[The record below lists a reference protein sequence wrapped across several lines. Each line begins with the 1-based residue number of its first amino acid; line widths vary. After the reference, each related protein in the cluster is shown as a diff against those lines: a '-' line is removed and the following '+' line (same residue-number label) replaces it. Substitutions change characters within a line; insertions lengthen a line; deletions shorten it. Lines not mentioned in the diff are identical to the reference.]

1 MILRENRS
9 STKFRSFNQNPLSAY
24 LHSSHTSTSNMDKAI
39 ARRKDKKLFAM
50 TFRAWFLKKKMV
62 MLVMS
67 ILQDQNFRVD

>member
-1 MILRENRS
+1 
-9 STKFRSFNQNPLSAY
+9 
-24 LHSSHTSTSNMDKAI
+24 MDKAI

-67 ILQDQNFRVD
+67 ILQDQNFRVDWANSLPLQEKQPSMEASRIVVV